1 MEEYKERYER
11 WLSSEAVDDATKEEL
26 RSIAGNEKEIQE
38 RFYKDLEF
46 GTAGLRGVI
55 EAGANRMNVYTVRRA
70 TQGLA
75 NYFLKQDP
83 EAKEKGVAIAYDS
96 RHQSDVFARETAAVF
111 NGNGI
116 KAYVFES
123 LRPTPELSYAVRHLG
138 CKGGVVITASHN
150 PSKYNGYKAYWEDG
164 CQVPPPMDSEIID
177 EVEKVDI
184 FDGIQVMPRQEA
196 EKAGLYVEIGEDV
209 DAPYIEEIKRHRID
223 PETLSQCAKDLKI
236 VYTPLH
242 GTGNK
247 LVRRVL
253 AECGFTQVHVVPKQE
268 MPDGDFPTVPYPNPE
283 DVRALE
289 LARQLGEKID
299 ADLIVGTD
307 PDADRMGIMVKTPE
321 GYKPFTGN
329 MTGMLLTHYI
339 LDARK
344 KTGTLP
350 ADGFVVKSIVTTEM
364 VRPMTEEYGVELR
377 DVLTGFKYIG
387 QQILRSEQSGKG
399 SFLFGFEESYG
410 YLCGTYARDK
420 DAVSAS
426 MLICE
431 MAAICK
437 AQGVSLI
444 DHLEALYQKYGYY
457 KEAVVSMAFEGIE
470 GAAKMKEIM
479 AQMRSNPKASYAGL
493 KVVAVEDYLAG
504 FKDYPKSDALRIR
517 LENNCWVCVRPSG
530 TEPKIKFYFGAN
542 GKTAQEAEELTQAL
556 SKEMTSGI

>member
-11 WLSSEAVDDATKEEL
+11 WLSSDAVDEATKEEL
-26 RSIAGNEKEIQE
+26 RGIQGDEKEIQE

-184 FDGIQVMPRQEA
+184 FDGIQVMPREEA
-196 EKAGLYVEIGEDV
+196 EKAGLYIEIGEDV
-209 DAPYIEEIKRHRID
+209 DAPYIEEIKKHRID
-223 PETLSQCAKDLKI
+223 PETLASCAGDLKI

-253 AECGFTQVHVVPKQE
+253 AECGFAQVHVVPEQE
-268 MPDGDFPTVPYPNPE
+268 LPDGDFPTVPYPNPE

-399 SFLFGFEESYG
+399 TFLFGFEESYG

-426 MLICE
+426 LLICE

-444 DHLEALYQKYGYY
+444 DHLEALYKKYGYY

-479 AQMRSNPKASYAGL
+479 AQMRENPKESYAGL
-493 KVVAVEDYLAG
+493 KVIAVEDYLKG

-542 GKTAQEAEELTQAL
+542 GKTAEEAEKLTQAL
-556 SKEMTSGI
+556 KEEMTAGI